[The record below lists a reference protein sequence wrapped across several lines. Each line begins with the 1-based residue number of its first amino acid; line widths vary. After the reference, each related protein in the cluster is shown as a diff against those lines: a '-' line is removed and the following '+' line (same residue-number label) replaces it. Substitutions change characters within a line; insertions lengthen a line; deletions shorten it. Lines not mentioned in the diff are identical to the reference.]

1 MILFFA
7 YYINQYFN
15 DPTLNNNVTFSSL
28 NTIMGTFTFSQQ
40 INTNLVF
47 GDFISVFTLLGGL
60 MTGSVFTSAM
70 TIVQNS
76 GFADASVSLLMGL
89 LFDSGTVFLLMYI
102 VSFRSI

>member
-7 YYINQYFN
+7 YYLNQVFN
-15 DPTLNNNVTFSSL
+15 DPTISNNVTFSSL

-47 GDFISVFTLLGGL
+47 GDFISVFTLLGSL
-60 MTGSVFTSAM
+60 MSGSVFSSAL
-70 TIVQNS
+70 TLIQNS
-76 GFADASVSLLMGL
+76 GFADASVGLLMGI
-89 LFDSGTVFLLMYI
+89 LFDGGTVFLLMYI